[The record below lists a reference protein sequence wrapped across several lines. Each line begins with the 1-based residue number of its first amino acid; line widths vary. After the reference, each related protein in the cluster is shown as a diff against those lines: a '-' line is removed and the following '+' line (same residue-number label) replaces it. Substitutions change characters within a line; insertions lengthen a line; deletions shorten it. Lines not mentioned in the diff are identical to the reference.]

1 MLVIRKMDFELD
13 TVVTYNIPLT
23 GQSGTGVVVDI
34 WPPNPVCAWCRYEVE
49 DIDTDEI
56 VLCQNAS
63 QMKKVEDAK
72 LERLSQ
78 CLS

>member
-1 MLVIRKMDFELD
+1 MLVIRKMYFALN

-34 WPPNPVCAWCRYEVE
+34 WQPNPVCAWCRYEVE
-49 DIDTDEI
+49 DLDTRKI

-63 QMKKVEDAK
+63 QMTKVED
-72 LERLSQ
+72 
-78 CLS
+78 